1 MIDSVRILHV
11 DDESSFLDLTAELL
25 AREDDR
31 FEIESETSPA
41 AALDR
46 LADEPFDCIVS
57 DYQMPST
64 TGIEFLEAVRESQA
78 SLPFVLFTGEGS
90 ETVASDA
97 ISAGATDYLQKATGT
112 EQYQLLANRIRNAV
126 ESHHTQRELE
136 RYELLVETVGDPM
149 YITDTEGEILLAN
162 RALAEML
169 GCDRETAIGM
179 HVSDL
184 LVAGGYRAGSERLA
198 EIRADPETDWSTYEA
213 RVTTVEGREIP
224 TEINIAPV
232 TTANGSYEASVGV
245 VRDLSG
251 RKRWERRLEALHRT
265 TRELIDATGF
275 EGAVDI
281 AIKAAGDVLEMEVAG
296 LYAPAP
302 TDPDRLVPVATTAGV
317 RELFGEVPV
326 IERDEGLIW
335 RVYET
340 GEPVFAADVREYP
353 DAYNDETPIRS
364 ELLLPVGDH
373 GVFVAGATTTNGF
386 DTTDEKLAHILVSTL
401 ERVLDSREGDRR
413 DVDRPDA

>member
-11 DDESSFLDLTAELL
+11 DDESPFLDLTAELL

-41 AALDR
+41 VALDR
-46 LADEPFDCIVS
+46 LADEPFDCVVS

-64 TGIEFLEAVRESQA
+64 TGIEFLESVRESYG
-78 SLPFVLFTGEGS
+78 SLPFILFTGEGT
-90 ETVASDA
+90 EAVASDA
-97 ISAGATDYLQKATGT
+97 ISAGATDYLQKETGT
-112 EQYQLLANRIRNAV
+112 EQYQLLANRIHNAV
-126 ESHHTQRELE
+126 ERYHTQRELE

-149 YITDTEGEILLAN
+149 YIIDAEGSILLAN
-162 RALAEML
+162 EALAEML
-169 GCDRETAIGM
+169 GCDRETATGM
-179 HVSDL
+179 DASDF
-184 LVAGGYRAGSERLA
+184 LVAGDYRAGSERLA
-198 EIRADPETDWSTYEA
+198 ALRTDPSTDWSTYEA
-213 RVTTVEGREIP
+213 SVTTTDGREIP

-245 VRDLSG
+245 VRDISD
-251 RKRWERRLEALHRT
+251 RKRWEQRLEALHRT

-275 EGAVDI
+275 EEAVDI
-281 AIKAAGDVLEMEVAG
+281 AIGAAEDVLEMEVAG

-302 TDPDRLVPVATTAGV
+302 TDADRLVAVATTAGV
-317 RELFGEVPV
+317 EELFGEIPE

-340 GEPVFAADVREYP
+340 GEPIFAADVREYS

-364 ELLLPVGDH
+364 ELLVPVGNH

-386 DTTDEKLAHILVSTL
+386 ETTDEKLAHILVSTL
-401 ERVLDSREGDRR
+401 TRVLDSRDGER
-413 DVDRPDA
+413 DVDRTAV